1 MREQCLGRLFILW
14 LERAGRKCVRTMNL
28 QWRMTV
34 EASKS
39 APRRTGGQLIVDS
52 LRAHGV
58 DRVFCVPGESYL
70 EVLDA
75 LHDVPEID
83 LVVAKHEGGAANMA
97 EADGKLTGRP
107 GICMVTRGP
116 GATHASI
123 GVHIAQQDSTPMI
136 LFVGQIARNHVGRE
150 AFQEVDYE
158 AMFGGLAK
166 WVVEINDVSR
176 IPEIMARAFHTAV
189 SGRPGPVVISLP
201 EDMLVDTA
209 ELSACAATPLQAT
222 AFAPSTED
230 SIIDALQQAQRPMLI
245 IGGPN
250 WSDEAAQRLHDF
262 VQNWNLPVAC
272 AFRRQD
278 VLDNRNPHYVGH
290 LSLGM
295 NPALAKRIS
304 ESDLI
309 IALGTRLGDIATD
322 AYQLLQPPRLR
333 QKLIHI
339 HADAGE
345 LGRVYQA
352 DIAVQATAEQALSSL
367 VKRKPASP
375 LVWGQWRS
383 DARQDH
389 DAFREMADV
398 ERPGPNWV
406 DMTSVVK
413 HLNDILPEDAILTN
427 GAGNY
432 SVWLHRFFEYRRPR
446 TQLAPTCGAMGYG
459 VPAAVAASL
468 RLPENTVV
476 AFAGDGCFLMY
487 PQELVTAVEYG
498 AKFVVLV
505 ANNGMYGTIR
515 MHQEREHPGRVS
527 GTRLQG
533 PDFVAM
539 AKACGAYAE
548 KVSTSADL
556 PAAFERAVQSG
567 TVALLELQVDPAQI
581 TPAKRMAV

>member
-1 MREQCLGRLFILW
+1 
-14 LERAGRKCVRTMNL
+14 MNQ

-34 EASKS
+34 ETSNPA
-39 APRRTGGQLIVDS
+39 RRSGGQLIVES

-75 LHDVPEID
+75 LHDAPEIE

-136 LFVGQIARNHVGRE
+136 LFIGQIARNHVGRE

-166 WVVEINDVSR
+166 WVVEIKDAAR

-201 EDMLVDTA
+201 EDMLVETA
-209 ELSACAATPLQAT
+209 AVPVCAATPLQPQAV
-222 AFAPSTED
+222 APSTAALIVE
-230 SIIDALQQAQRPMLI
+230 ALQRAQRPLLI
-245 IGGPN
+245 VGGPN
-250 WSDEAAQRLHDF
+250 WNEQAAHNLADF
-262 VQNWNLPVAC
+262 ARAWDLPVAC
-272 AFRRQD
+272 SFRRQD
-278 VLDNRNPHYVGH
+278 VMDNRNPHYVGH

-295 NPALAKRIS
+295 NAALATRVR
-304 ESDLI
+304 EADLI

-322 AYQLLQPPRLR
+322 AYELLQPPRLSK
-333 QKLIHI
+333 KLIHI
-339 HADAGE
+339 HADAAE

-352 DIAVQATAEQALSSL
+352 DLAVQATAEQALSEL
-367 VKRKPASP
+367 VKHSP
-375 LVWGQWRS
+375 DSEPVWAGWRRA
-383 DARQDH
+383 ARQDL
-389 DAFREMADV
+389 DAFREMAGV
-398 ERPGPNWV
+398 AGPGPDWV
-406 DMTSVVK
+406 DMTAIVK
-413 HLNDILPEDAILTN
+413 HLNGTLADDAILTN

-468 RLPENTVV
+468 RCPHSTVV
-476 AFAGDGCFLMY
+476 TFAGDGCFLMY
-487 PQELVTAVEYG
+487 PQELVTAVEFG

-505 ANNGMYGTIR
+505 VNNGMYGTIR
-515 MHQEREHPGRVS
+515 MHQEREHPGRIS

-539 AKACGAYAE
+539 ASACGAYAE
-548 KVSTSADL
+548 KVTRSADF
-556 PAAFERAVQSG
+556 PAAFERAVASG

-581 TPAKRMAV
+581 TPAQRFQH

>member
-1 MREQCLGRLFILW
+1 M
-14 LERAGRKCVRTMNL
+14 
-28 QWRMTV
+28 
-34 EASKS
+34 EALKP

-136 LFVGQIARNHVGRE
+136 LFIGQIARGHVGRE

-166 WVVEINDVSR
+166 WVVEINDASR

-201 EDMLVDTA
+201 EDMLADTA
-209 ELSACAATPLQAT
+209 ELPPCAATPLQPQALAT
-222 AFAPSTED
+222 STTEA
-230 SIIDALQQAQRPMLI
+230 IIGALQQAQRPLVI
-245 IGGPN
+245 IGGPSWN
-250 WSDEAAQRLHDF
+250 DQAAQDLKAF
-262 VQNWNLPVAC
+262 ASNWDLPVAC

-295 NPALAKRIS
+295 NPALAARIRD
-304 ESDLI
+304 SDLI
-309 IALGTRLGDIATD
+309 VALGTRLGDIATD
-322 AYQLLQPPRLR
+322 AYQLLQPPRLP

-352 DIAVQATAEQALSSL
+352 DIAVQATAEEALSTL
-367 VKRKPASP
+367 VEHKPASTP
-375 LVWGQWRS
+375 VWAKWRS
-383 DARQDH
+383 DARHDH
-389 DAFREMADV
+389 DGFREMAGV
-398 ERPGPNWV
+398 ERPGPEWV

-413 HLNDILPEDAILTN
+413 HLNEILPEDAILTN

-432 SVWLHRFFEYRRPR
+432 SVWLHRFYEYRRPR

-468 RLPENTVV
+468 RRPDSTVV

-487 PQELVTAVEYG
+487 PQELVTAVEFG

-515 MHQEREHPGRVS
+515 MHQERDHPGRVS
-527 GTRLQG
+527 GTRIQG
-533 PDFVAM
+533 PDFVAL

-548 KVSTSADL
+548 KVATSADL

-581 TPAKRMAV
+581 TPAKRMSA

>member
-1 MREQCLGRLFILW
+1 M
-14 LERAGRKCVRTMNL
+14 
-28 QWRMTV
+28 QWSITV
-34 EASKS
+34 ETSHS
-39 APRRTGGQLIVDS
+39 VRRTGGQLIVES
-52 LRAHGV
+52 LRLHGV

-123 GVHIAQQDSTPMI
+123 GVHTAQQDSTPMI
-136 LFVGQIARNHVGRE
+136 LFVGQIARSHVGRE

-201 EDMLVDTA
+201 EDMLVESA
-209 ELSACAATPLQAT
+209 EVPVCAATPIQPLGLSART
-222 AFAPSTED
+222 TGMIVE
-230 SIIDALQQAQRPMLI
+230 ALEQAQRPLLV

-250 WSDEAAQRLHDF
+250 WSDEEAQQLARFAAEWD
-262 VQNWNLPVAC
+262 LPVAC

-278 VLDNRNPHYVGH
+278 VLDNRNPQYVGH

-295 NPALAKRIS
+295 NPSLAKRIR
-304 ESDLI
+304 ESDLL

-322 AYQLLQPPRLR
+322 GYALLAPPRLP
-333 QKLIHI
+333 QKFIHV

-352 DIAVQATAEQALSSL
+352 DIAVQATAGQAVAALAAH
-367 VKRKPASP
+367 KPSKTP
-375 LVWGQWRS
+375 VWATWRS
-383 DARQDH
+383 EARQDLE
-389 DAFREMADV
+389 AFRDMKTAA
-398 ERPGPNWV
+398 RPGPEWV

-413 HLNDILPEDAILTN
+413 HLNEILPEDAILTN

-468 RLPENTVV
+468 RRPESTVV
-476 AFAGDGCFLMY
+476 CFAGDGCFLMY
-487 PQELVTAVEYG
+487 PQELVTAIEYG

-505 ANNGMYGTIR
+505 SNNGMYGTIR
-515 MHQEREHPGRVS
+515 MHQERAHPGRVS
-527 GTRLQG
+527 GTRLKG

-548 KVSTSADL
+548 KVSNSAEL
-556 PAAFERAVQSG
+556 PAAFERAVNSG

-581 TPAKRMAV
+581 TPAQRLKD